1 MANLSDYRTA
11 DPYEAAAIRCA
22 EASEK
27 LWTLTAEERVA
38 AMRRGELSLN
48 QLCEWGASLPPRG
61 AAPQRRVRVHRHDDA
76 GSRRNRPKR
85 LINRR
90 F

>member
-22 EASEK
+22 EASER
-27 LWTLTAEERVA
+27 LWALAAEERVA

-48 QLCEWGASLPPRG
+48 QLCEWARRCPHEVPRLNGEYEFIATTTPEVAEIAPSAS
-61 AAPQRRVRVHRHDDA
+61 
-76 GSRRNRPKR
+76 
-85 LINRR
+85 
-90 F
+90 